1 MTFAEGW
8 RRAVH
13 GLKAFFRLLSLVV
26 PSLILWA
33 LSGSF
38 RLGLAWITITLIG
51 SIVVRSLGLSR
62 LLGGIDWVA
71 SHLPFGGLFLGPLL
85 RSARIAAEVLPAVSH
100 PETKGGLYRRV
111 ALLLEEACR

>member
-1 MTFAEGW
+1 MNFK
-8 RRAVH
+8 R

-33 LSGSF
+33 LSGSY
-38 RLGLAWITITLIG
+38 RLGLAWIACTMIG
-51 SIVVRSLGLSR
+51 SFVVSSIGLSR

-71 SHLPFGGLFLGPLL
+71 SHLPLGGLFLGPVL

-100 PETKGGLYRRV
+100 PEAKGGLYRRV
-111 ALLLEEACR
+111 ALLLEESCR